1 MKKIILLFG
10 GESVEHE
17 VSCKSAK
24 FILDNIDKK
33 KYECIPIVISKEG
46 RWYFYKGLNPVIWK
60 ESDELEEVNNIVETI
75 KNCDI
80 VFPIIH
86 GTFGEDGRI
95 QSLCELFSTKC
106 VGCDSITS
114 MLCMDKEYTKILSNY
129 NGIPIIPYKVVTEK
143 DIKKIKKYPVVFKP
157 ANGGSSIGIGIAKN
171 KKEAL
176 DKYRE
181 AKKYDNKVIA
191 EEFRTVRELEV
202 GVLTDHNKCYISGIG
217 EILTD
222 GKFYDYDNKYV
233 TSLNTSTSTNIPKNI
248 EKDIYTYTEKLV
260 SIFNISG
267 MSRIDFFYVEH
278 EKKVYFNEINTIP
291 GFTEISMYPTLMKE
305 SKINYQKL
313 ITKLIENS

>member
-33 KYECIPIVISKEG
+33 KYECIPIVISKNG
-46 RWYFYKGLNPVIWK
+46 DWYFFKDSNPITWEK
-60 ESDELEEVNNIVETI
+60 SKLEIVENIIETI
-75 KNCDI
+75 KRCD
-80 VFPIIH
+80 VLFPIIH

-95 QSLCELFSTKC
+95 QSLCELFDIRC

-114 MLCMDKEYTKILSNY
+114 MLCMDKEYTKVLSNY
-129 NGIPIIPYKVVTEK
+129 NGIPIIPYKIVTEK
-143 DIKKIKKYPVVFKP
+143 ELKKIKKYPVVFKP
-157 ANGGSSIGIGIAKN
+157 ANGGSSIGIGVAKN
-171 KKEAL
+171 KKEAIE
-176 DKYRE
+176 KYRE
-181 AKKYDNKVIA
+181 AKKYDEKVIV

-202 GVLTDHNKCYISGIG
+202 GVLTDHKKCYISGVG
-217 EILTD
+217 EILTG
-222 GKFYDYDNKYV
+222 GKFYDYDNKYI
-233 TSLNTSTSTNIPKNI
+233 TSLKTSTNANIPNNI
-248 EKDIYTYTEKLV
+248 EKDIYSYTEKLV
-260 SIFNISG
+260 SIFNING
-267 MSRIDFFYVEH
+267 MARVDFFYVEH

-305 SKINYQKL
+305 AKFNYQKL